1 MNWRLAWLF
10 ALLCQVSALSAP
22 VLSEGHST
30 SQSRQFI
37 VYGLDASARAL
48 VNNRADEAKAAALS
62 FLGEPDLWKIPI
74 VISLRRAATW
84 GPSDVRLIETPGG
97 TSIRIAVQIGDGPA
111 GFDLRRQIVRAV
123 LLDICYRDRPPI
135 KGGESYFEPP
145 WWLVSGTLQ
154 SLRQREAGV
163 ASELFKGIIEANRV
177 PDIGD
182 FLTLHAEEP
191 GAAAQAVDG
200 AYSLCLIQLLAEQ
213 PGGKAALARLLRRWP
228 ELQADPLAAL
238 LKEFSDLAGS
248 ANELQKWWTL
258 NMARLADSDRYK
270 GLSPEDTDK
279 QLQAILSVSVVVNK
293 AGEKKTFALRQFEE
307 FMALPGGKSALDK
320 AHSGIVAL
328 SASSHVLYRPILAD
342 YEQIFASLLGGS
354 PKGIG
359 NRIAAVE
366 RYRNIVSKRIGDIAD
381 YLNWYELQLGTKSDA
396 FDSFLKAAHDLST
409 EELRRHR
416 EDPVTKYLDQLEQEF

>member
-22 VLSEGHST
+22 VRSDGHST

-37 VYGLDASARAL
+37 VYGLDASVRAM
-48 VNNRADEAKAAALS
+48 VNNRADEAKGAVLA

-74 VISLRRAATW
+74 VISLRRASAW
-84 GPSDVRLIETPGG
+84 GPCAVRLIETPGG
-97 TSIRIAVQIGDGPA
+97 TSIKIAVQIGDGPA

-135 KGGESYFEPP
+135 KGGERYFEPP

-163 ASELFKGIIEANRV
+163 ASELFKGIIEANKV

-182 FLTLHAEEP
+182 FLTLHTEEP

-200 AYSLCLIQLLAEQ
+200 AYSLCLVQLLTEQ
-213 PGGKAALARLLRRWP
+213 PGGKAALARLVRRWP
-228 ELQADPLAAL
+228 DLQADPLAAL
-238 LKEFSDLAGS
+238 LKEFRDLGGS
-248 ANELQKWWTL
+248 STELQKWWTL

-270 GLSPEDTDK
+270 GLSPEETDK
-279 QLQAILSVSVVVNK
+279 QLQALLNIEVVVNK
-293 AGEKKTFALRQFEE
+293 AGEKKTFALRQFAE
-307 FMALPGGKSALDK
+307 FISLTGSKRALDK
-320 AHSGIVAL
+320 AHVSVVAL
-328 SASSHVLYRPILAD
+328 SASAHVLFRPILAD
-342 YEQIFASLLGGS
+342 YEQIFAALVSGR
-354 PKGIG
+354 PKGVG
-359 NRIAAVE
+359 KRIADVE
-366 RYRNIVSKRIGDIAD
+366 RYRNVVSKRIGDIAD
-381 YLNWYELQLGTKSDA
+381 YLNWYELQLGTRSDA
-396 FDSFLKAAHDLST
+396 FDSFLKAANDLSN
-409 EELRRHR
+409 EERRRHR